1 MPRHGRC
8 AVIGHP
14 QHIIARGSN
23 LQAIFSY
30 GEDYSVYFGILK
42 AGCVKYGAELHSYGL
57 MPRYMHPLRPK
68 KSNDSDP
75 IDPPTRDFAAK
86 PNIIRAIWAGP
97 TARTVTWAT
106 NK

>member
-30 GEDYSVYFGILK
+30 GEDYSVYFEILK
-42 AGCVKYGAELHSYGL
+42 AGCVKYSAELHSYGL
-57 MPRYMHPLRPK
+57 MPRYIHPLRAK
-68 KSNDSDP
+68 KSNNSDP
-75 IDPPTRDFAAK
+75 IDPPNRDFAAK
-86 PNIIRAIWAGP
+86 PNIIKAIWAGP
-97 TARTVTWAT
+97 TARTVT
-106 NK
+106 